1 MNNIKT
7 KFSIRDLENLSGI
20 KAHTIRIWEK
30 RYNLFEPNRTDT
42 NIRYYS
48 LSSLQ
53 KLLNISFL
61 NKNGYKVSK
70 IANLESQEIPTLVK
84 EIALS
89 KDSSN
94 HAINLFKMAM
104 LNFDKGLFLS
114 TFSHLIKNKSISEIF
129 YAVFIPLLEDIGILW
144 QTDTIT
150 PAHEHFIFELI
161 KQKILIHTDKISMT
175 SQVEKKDVV
184 YVLFLPD
191 NEIHELGLLFINYEL
206 TLRGLNSIY
215 LGQSVPIDSLK
226 YLTDYYNK
234 ITYISSFTIKPEKEV
249 INEYLIEFSEK
260 IIQNS
265 NHSLNISGR
274 QTIHIETGPLDN
286 NIVILN
292 TLKEVIESLD
302 TDKLQVGQHE

>member
-70 IANLESQEIPTLVK
+70 IASLESQEIPTLVK
-84 EIALS
+84 EIALN

-94 HAINLFKMAM
+94 HAINLFKVAM

-114 TFSHLIKNKSISEIF
+114 TFNNLVQSKSISEIF
-129 YAVFIPLLEDIGILW
+129 YTVFVPLLEDIGILW

-161 KQKILIHTDKISMT
+161 KQKILVHTDNISNA
-175 SQVEKKDVV
+175 SQDKHTGDI

-206 TLRGLNSIY
+206 TLRGLHSIY

-226 YLTDYYNK
+226 YITDYYNK
-234 ITYISSFTIKPEKEV
+234 IIYISSFTIKPEKEI
-249 INEYLIEFSEK
+249 INDYLIEFSEK
-260 IIQNS
+260 ILQDS
-265 NHSLNISGR
+265 NHSLHISR
-274 QTIHIETGPLDN
+274 
-286 NIVILN
+286 
-292 TLKEVIESLD
+292 
-302 TDKLQVGQHE
+302 

>member
-30 RYNLFEPNRTDT
+30 RYNLFQPNRTDT

-48 LSSLQ
+48 LPSLQ
-53 KLLNISFL
+53 KLLNIAFL

-70 IANLESQEIPTLVK
+70 IAQLKSEEIPILVK
-84 EIALS
+84 EIAIS
-89 KDSSN
+89 NDSNN
-94 HAINLFKMAM
+94 HSVNLLKMAM
-104 LNFDKGLFLS
+104 LNFDKALFLN
-114 TFSHLIKNKSISEIF
+114 TFNNLIESNSLSDIF
-129 YAVFIPLLEDIGILW
+129 YNVFVPLLEDIGLLW

-161 KQKILIHTDKISMT
+161 KQKILIHTDKIINS
-175 SQVEKKDVV
+175 SQVKSDNKV

-206 TLRGLNSIY
+206 SARGFHCIY

-226 YLTDYYNK
+226 YLTDYYKN
-234 ITYISSFTIKPEKEV
+234 IIYISSFTIKPEKE
-249 INEYLIEFSEK
+249 IIDDYLNEFSTEVLT
-260 IIQNS
+260 NS
-265 NHSLNISGR
+265 NYSLFISGR
-274 QTIHIETGPLDN
+274 QTNHIDISKIGK
-286 NIVILN
+286 NISIFKTIKDIL
-292 TLKEVIESLD
+292 ESLD
-302 TDKLQVGQHE
+302 NYKQQAV

>member
-30 RYNLFEPNRTDT
+30 RYNLFKPNRTDT

-70 IANLESQEIPTLVK
+70 IANLKSEEIPILVK

-94 HAINLFKMAM
+94 HAVNLFKMAM
-104 LNFDKGLFLS
+104 LNFDKALFLS
-114 TFSHLIKNKSISEIF
+114 TFNHLVNNKSLSAIF
-129 YAVFIPLLEDIGILW
+129 YDVFVPLLENIGLLW

-161 KQKILIHTDKISMT
+161 KQKILVHTDKISK
-175 SQVEKKDVV
+175 VPEIKNDGEI

-206 TLRGLNSIY
+206 TLRGFHSIY

-226 YLTDYYNK
+226 YLTDYYSK
-234 ITYISSFTIKPEKEV
+234 IIYISSFTIKPEKEI
-249 INEYLIEFSEK
+249 INDYLIEFSEK
-260 IIQNS
+260 ILQNA
-265 NHSLNISGR
+265 NHALFISGR
-274 QTIHIETGPLDN
+274 QAIHIEKEQLDDK
-286 NIVILN
+286 IAILD
-292 TLKEVIESLD
+292 TIKDILDSLD
-302 TDKLQVGQHE
+302 STNQQAV